1 MKILLQ
7 DVKLTKSQHDHLEKM
22 ELKTLDELEAECR
35 RQMDLIPDAAVCRA
49 ICSDCQESVWE
60 AREFK
65 EKLIKES
72 K

>member
-1 MKILLQ
+1 
-7 DVKLTKSQHDHLEKM
+7 M

-35 RQMDLIPDAAVCRA
+35 RQMDLIPDDAVCRA